1 MKILVQLHLLRL
13 SQKKSSLVSG
23 NRPSENFY
31 YSPARIVE
39 CIAEYIF
46 LISKNKQAEKVK
58 QSKKTKK
65 QKKLKKTREYLRKI
79 D

>member
-1 MKILVQLHLLRL
+1 MKIKP
-13 SQKKSSLVSG
+13 KKSSPVSG
-23 NRPSENFY
+23 NRPSEKFY

-39 CIAEYIF
+39 CIAKYIF